1 MDFVYLKKVQILIIF
16 EDVFMGCCCQAVLYL
31 GNLETTEIVDF
42 SDIESRILSLEL
54 EALFRS
60 LSDALN

>member
-1 MDFVYLKKVQILIIF
+1 MYLWVVVVK
-16 EDVFMGCCCQAVLYL
+16 
-31 GNLETTEIVDF
+31 IVDF

-60 LSDALN
+60 LSDALNWMQYFYR